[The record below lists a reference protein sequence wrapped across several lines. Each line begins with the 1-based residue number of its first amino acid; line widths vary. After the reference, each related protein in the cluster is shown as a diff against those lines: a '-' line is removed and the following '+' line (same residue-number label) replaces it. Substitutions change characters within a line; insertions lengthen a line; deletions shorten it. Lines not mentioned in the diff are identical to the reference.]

1 MHRCDRL
8 WAHWAPRRDDSRL
21 AGVTCWS
28 FAHTTQH
35 TQSMVWCDKLA
46 YTVTAQLSYHRTCS
60 TSEGSHATLQVNV
73 QLDIESI
80 PMMDGAL
87 ECADSGVASSLLPSN
102 LKAAALVGNA
112 QEAAKLRPWP
122 LLFDPQTS
130 GGLLAG

>member
-1 MHRCDRL
+1 MLVFRTYNPAETEH
-8 WAHWAPRRDDSRL
+8 
-21 AGVTCWS
+21 GVVRQACLHS
-28 FAHTTQH
+28 H
-35 TQSMVWCDKLA
+35 SPNI
-46 YTVTAQLSYHRTCS
+46 LSRTCG
-60 TSEGSHATLQVNV
+60 TSEGCHATLQVDV

-80 PMMDGAL
+80 PIMDGAL

-102 LKAAALVGNA
+102 LKAAALVGDA